1 MSDKSKSRRAEY
13 PAKHEKKANHIV
25 NWIFGILIALGVL
38 YMIATVLMQA

>member
-1 MSDKSKSRRAEY
+1 MSDKSKLRRKE
-13 PAKHEKKANHIV
+13 HDEKQEKQARNIV